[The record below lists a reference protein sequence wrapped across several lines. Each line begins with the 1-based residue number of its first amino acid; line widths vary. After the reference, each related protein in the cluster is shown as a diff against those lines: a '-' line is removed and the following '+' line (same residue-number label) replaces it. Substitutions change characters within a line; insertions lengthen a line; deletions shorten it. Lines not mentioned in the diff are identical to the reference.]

1 MVVPLH
7 GRGPSLIAIY
17 AVFSVLLTV
26 RFTAQPSP
34 PERFIAASRF
44 SGLTLEPD
52 VGIGPMTIYRL
63 DPIEW
68 IEQHPC
74 WKATFHQETCWVVAG
89 SEGQAR
95 HRVYTATM

>member
-1 MVVPLH
+1 
-7 GRGPSLIAIY
+7 
-17 AVFSVLLTV
+17 
-26 RFTAQPSP
+26 
-34 PERFIAASRF
+34 
-44 SGLTLEPD
+44 
-52 VGIGPMTIYRL
+52 MTIYRL

-95 HRVYTATM
+95 HRVYTATMRVTDGFREPPLRRSPWLDPSLSTCREERPSFPVLEGAVVGAKGRIVGTPISTGM